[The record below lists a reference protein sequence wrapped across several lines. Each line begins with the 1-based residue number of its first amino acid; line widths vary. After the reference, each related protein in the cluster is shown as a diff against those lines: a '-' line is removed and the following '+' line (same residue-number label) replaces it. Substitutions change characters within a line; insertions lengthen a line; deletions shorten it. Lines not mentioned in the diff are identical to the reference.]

1 MAVLKFR
8 VSWEED
14 DAIYRDVL
22 VKHTQN
28 FQDLHIII
36 LKAFE
41 FDQKH
46 NATFYRSNH
55 TWQRG
60 REISKEVYD
69 RAYKVA
75 PLLMEETIIG
85 TEILDTNQHFI
96 YEYDFVKSWSFL
108 IQLIQVIKNADA
120 DMTLEYPIVSRIEG
134 VGPMQYGTKGLL
146 GEKFADIEEKYDLN
160 EAADGFGE
168 EGEEEDAHAS
178 DDGENSSDDGGDD
191 GDNAEDSDEEDADA
205 SDEGDDAEQN
215 KQDNE
220 SSSEFFEG
228 EAF

>member
-28 FQDLHIII
+28 FQDLHLII

-46 NATFYRSNH
+46 DATFYRSNDI
-55 TWQRG
+55 WQRG

-69 RAYKVA
+69 RPYKVP
-75 PLLMEETIIG
+75 PLLMAETTIS
-85 TEILDTNQHFI
+85 TEIIDTNQHFI

-108 IQLIQVIKNADA
+108 IQLIQVVKNADA
-120 DMTLEYPIVSRIEG
+120 DMTLEYPLVSRIEG

-160 EAADGFGE
+160 EAAEGFGE
-168 EGEEEDAHAS
+168 EGEDAHA
-178 DDGENSSDDGGDD
+178 
-191 GDNAEDSDEEDADA
+191 SDEEDADA
-205 SDEGDDAEQN
+205 SDDREEDADASDEGEDADDS

-220 SSSEFFEG
+220 SGSEFFEG

>member
-8 VSWEED
+8 VYWEED

-28 FQDLHIII
+28 FQDLHTII

-46 NATFYRSNH
+46 DATFYRSNDI
-55 TWQRG
+55 WKRG

-69 RAYKVA
+69 RPYKVP
-75 PLLMEETIIG
+75 PLLMAETAISSEII
-85 TEILDTNQHFI
+85 DTNQHFI

-108 IQLIQVIKNADA
+108 IELIQVIKNADA
-120 DMTLEYPIVSRIEG
+120 DMNLEYPLVSRIEG

-160 EAADGFGE
+160 EGADGFGE
-168 EGEEEDAHAS
+168 EGEEDTKGAADDEEDDAS
-178 DDGENSSDDGGDD
+178 
-191 GDNAEDSDEEDADA
+191 EEDAD
-205 SDEGDDAEQN
+205 DN
-215 KQDNE
+215 NQDNE
-220 SSSEFFEG
+220 SGSGFFEG

>member
-8 VSWEED
+8 VYWEED

-28 FQDLHIII
+28 FQDLHTII

-46 NATFYRSNH
+46 DATFYRSND

-69 RAYKVA
+69 RTYKVA
-75 PLLMEETIIG
+75 PLLMAETVIG
-85 TEILDTNQHFI
+85 TEIIDTNQHFI

-108 IQLIQVIKNADA
+108 IQLIQVIKNSDA
-120 DMTLEYPIVSRIEG
+120 DMTLEYPLVSRIEG

-160 EAADGFGE
+160 EGADGFGE
-168 EGEEEDAHAS
+168 EGEEDANA
-178 DDGENSSDDGGDD
+178 SDDGGDD
-191 GDNAEDSDEEDADA
+191 GDNAEDSDDSDEGEDAD
-205 SDEGDDAEQN
+205 DN

-220 SSSEFFEG
+220 SGSGFFEG

>member
-8 VSWEED
+8 VYWEED

-28 FQDLHIII
+28 FQDLHTII

-46 NATFYRSNH
+46 DATFYRSNDI
-55 TWQRG
+55 WKRG

-69 RAYKVA
+69 REYKVP
-75 PLLMEETIIG
+75 PLLMAETAISSEII
-85 TEILDTNQHFI
+85 DTNQHFI

-108 IQLIQVIKNADA
+108 IELIQVIKNADA
-120 DMTLEYPIVSRIEG
+120 DMNLEYPIVSRIEG

-160 EAADGFGE
+160 EGADGFGE
-168 EGEEEDAHAS
+168 EGEEDTKGADDDDEEDDAS
-178 DDGENSSDDGGDD
+178 
-191 GDNAEDSDEEDADA
+191 EEDAD
-205 SDEGDDAEQN
+205 DN
-215 KQDNE
+215 NQDNE
-220 SSSEFFEG
+220 SGSGFFEG

>member
-8 VSWEED
+8 VYWEED

-22 VKHTQN
+22 VKHTQS
-28 FQDLHIII
+28 FQDLHTII

-46 NATFYRSNH
+46 DATFYRSNDI
-55 TWQRG
+55 WKRG

-69 RAYKVA
+69 REYKVP
-75 PLLMEETIIG
+75 PLLMAETAISSEII
-85 TEILDTNQHFI
+85 DTNQHFI

-108 IQLIQVIKNADA
+108 IELIQVIKNADA
-120 DMTLEYPIVSRIEG
+120 DMNLEYPLVSRIEG

-160 EAADGFGE
+160 EGAEGFGE
-168 EGEEEDAHAS
+168 EGEEDTKGADDDEEEDAHAS
-178 DDGENSSDDGGDD
+178 DEEGNT
-191 GDNAEDSDEEDADA
+191 SDEE
-205 SDEGDDAEQN
+205 GN
-215 KQDNE
+215 NE
-220 SSSEFFEG
+220 SGSGFFEG

>member
-28 FQDLHIII
+28 FQDLHFII

-46 NATFYRSNH
+46 DATFYRSND

-85 TEILDTNQHFI
+85 SEIIDTNQHFI

-108 IQLIQVIKNADA
+108 IQLIQVVKNADA
-120 DMTLEYPIVSRIEG
+120 DMALEYPLVSRIEG

-160 EAADGFGE
+160 EAAEGFGE

-178 DDGENSSDDGGDD
+178 DDGE
-191 GDNAEDSDEEDADA
+191 EDADA
-205 SDEGDDAEQN
+205 SDDGENTSDDEGDADDN

-220 SSSEFFEG
+220 SGSGFFEG

>member
-8 VSWEED
+8 VYWEED
-14 DAIYRDVL
+14 DVIYRDVL

-28 FQDLHIII
+28 FEDLHYII
-36 LKAFE
+36 LRAFE

-46 NATFYRSNH
+46 DATFYRSND

-60 REISKEVYD
+60 REISKEVY
-69 RAYKVA
+69 AKEYKVP
-75 PLLMEETIIG
+75 PLLMAQTAIS
-85 TEILDTNQHFI
+85 TEIIDTNQHFI

-108 IQLIQVIKNADA
+108 IELIQVIKNADA
-120 DMTLEYPIVSRIEG
+120 DMNLEYPLVSRIEG

-160 EAADGFGE
+160 EGAEGFGE
-168 EGEEEDAHAS
+168 EGEEKETD
-178 DDGENSSDDGGDD
+178 
-191 GDNAEDSDEEDADA
+191 AEDDDQEEDEED
-205 SDEGDDAEQN
+205 N

-220 SSSEFFEG
+220 SGSEFFEG